1 MAWIFAVAAAAGM
14 GAAGYWIGKHHREDG
29 GVISDSPE
37 IREVLKKE
45 IGEAL
50 ENVWENRDSIAPWPR
65 LAYPA
70 LPDSALAEDQ
80 VAGVHGKINA
90 AAEIASLMATP
101 RGPRK
106 TGILPMEDLTGGRVH
121 PFLEWLNSQGCV
133 AGARVPMASAEG
145 RTAYGLLNLQPG
157 EGAGQLQPE
166 GQGCRRRNQAAP
178 RHRLPRDRYPAE
190 PAAGAGITGQGEE
203 APGGGPGMTPGPLS
217 LPGSGRAPC

>member
-145 RTAYGLLNLQPG
+145 RTAYGLLTSNPGKVPVNYNL
-157 EGAGQLQPE
+157 
-166 GQGCRRRNQAAP
+166 RV
-178 RHRLPRDRYPAE
+178 RD
-190 PAAGAGITGQGEE
+190 AAGETRLHPGIAYLEIDI
-203 APGGGPGMTPGPLS
+203 PPNL
-217 LPGSGRAPC
+217 LPAQESPAKVRKLLVEDPE